1 MQPVVRANSI
11 IAVRVFTRVASFCDP
26 GWTFSLPGTT
36 YNSLFYPEDK
46 DHMLHTRTAWVGS
59 EAAAET
65 AAAAALR
72 LRFFLWNSSPTSPR
86 DARSGV
92 AIACTC
98 ACVCMFVCVY
108 THYKRTRARTHTHTS
123 THIASPCTSE
133 MACRSSESSAK
144 SKTLAFSARCIRQ
157 LGLPRRAPTTC
168 T

>member
-108 THYKRTRARTHTHTS
+108 THYKRTRARTHTQAHTLP
-123 THIASPCTSE
+123 AP
-133 MACRSSESSAK
+133 APLKWPAGPRDPVRSQRPWH
-144 SKTLAFSARCIRQ
+144 F
-157 LGLPRRAPTTC
+157 PRGAYGS
-168 T
+168 